1 MTRTNFFTW
10 LADHNEWPNRI
21 LYCYFYIIILFL
33 YYSPLS
39 SNSSLRY
46 QLYRNYWEAVNLLFR
61 SVWDWEN
68 IAILGQKILDVRVA
82 YNSSAKRLKRERERE
97 RKEEKKEKQSQ
108 IGNDGKRRG
117 NRVIANVNQ
126 RLRDAEES
134 ATTSRMRL
142 NRRRGCVLFI

>member
-1 MTRTNFFTW
+1 M
-10 LADHNEWPNRI
+10 
-21 LYCYFYIIILFL
+21 
-33 YYSPLS
+33 
-39 SNSSLRY
+39 
-46 QLYRNYWEAVNLLFR
+46 
-61 SVWDWEN
+61 
-68 IAILGQKILDVRVA
+68 GQKILDVRVA
-82 YNSSAKRLKRERERE
+82 YNSSAKRLKRERE